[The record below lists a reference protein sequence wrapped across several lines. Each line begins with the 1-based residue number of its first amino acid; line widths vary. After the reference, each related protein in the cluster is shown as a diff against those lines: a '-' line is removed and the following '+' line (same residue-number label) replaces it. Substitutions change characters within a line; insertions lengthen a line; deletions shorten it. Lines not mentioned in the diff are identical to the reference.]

1 MGTATLTRSQ
11 SRKTRSE
18 SKGETI
24 TRTGLSSP
32 LDILDGNNLNSSSRR
47 RHIFKPPSVVSSKLA
62 DKENAPPILVNS
74 GDKSGY
80 EEFQKTPTLAKG
92 IKKRKQSERGNTTE
106 NSKELSSTSVESGS
120 IENPV
125 NMNEH
130 NDQLAAGTSADFSE
144 ENERLHN
151 ASKRQVTLS
160 TRCDPIGKGIQNL
173 SSGEKDDDR
182 VKEKYKQ
189 ADETSLSTASC
200 LSLVSFGCPYI
211 FLSFGTKY

>member
-1 MGTATLTRSQ
+1 MKNLR
-11 SRKTRSE
+11 R
-18 SKGETI
+18 
-24 TRTGLSSP
+24 LP
-32 LDILDGNNLNSSSRR
+32 LW
-47 RHIFKPPSVVSSKLA
+47 
-62 DKENAPPILVNS
+62 
-74 GDKSGY
+74 
-80 EEFQKTPTLAKG
+80 Q
-92 IKKRKQSERGNTTE
+92 RKQSERGNTTL
-106 NSKELSSTSVESGS
+106 NLKELSSASDESGS

-130 NDQLAAGTSADFSE
+130 NDQSAAGTSADFSE
-144 ENERLHN
+144 ENERPH
-151 ASKRQVTLS
+151 SKRQVTLS

-211 FLSFGTKY
+211 FLSFGT